1 MRFHFRRWWPA
12 GRAAALVFGSVGLS
26 NNKLLHSPSFDFVT
40 LCVSACFSLLCRS
53 VSCLLSDPPINWVIS
68 SPKIATASA
77 AAAADVIG
85 VCIVFVRAS
94 LIFSLLCRSVS
105 AFQPLLPPGGT
116 FTPLCGESAKYANI
130 AHGNGQI

>member
-1 MRFHFRRWWPA
+1 MRFHFRRWWPVS
-12 GRAAALVFGSVGLS
+12 AAASFMYVRLVLKVVA
-26 NNKLLHSPSFDFVT
+26 SFV
-40 LCVSACFSLLCRS
+40 AAS

-105 AFQPLLPPGGT
+105 DFQPLLPPGGT
-116 FTPLCGESAKYANI
+116 FTPLLALCP
-130 AHGNGQI
+130 